1 MLHCM
6 LHCTQQFESQSV
18 LELQILEN
26 SVVSE
31 ISERSESN
39 IFNSAT
45 LVTTVQV
52 VKKIQTMPENQNRQ
66 RWKNTKINIEKVS
79 KSGNQQICKK
89 KAMHSKIKNIK

>member
-1 MLHCM
+1 MLHCTMLHCM

-66 RWKNTKINIEKVS
+66 R
-79 KSGNQQICKK
+79 
-89 KAMHSKIKNIK
+89 

>member
-66 RWKNTKINIEKVS
+66 R
-79 KSGNQQICKK
+79 
-89 KAMHSKIKNIK
+89 